1 MRLTILLSIAGA
13 LGLVGLLKAWGIT
26 EIGLNFYTFN
36 VITLALTVLL
46 LTFSFGALLIV
57 DQEKRALRRERGK
70 SKRNKIA

>member
-1 MRLTILLSIAGA
+1 MRLTILLSVAGA
-13 LGLVGLLKAWGIT
+13 LGLVGLLQSLGIT

-36 VITLALTVLL
+36 VFTLALTVLL

-57 DQEKRALRRERGK
+57 DQEKRALRREQGK